1 MLYSVPMKRI
11 SNCSSY
17 FPPQKTSLSEMV
29 DDLEEV
35 EMTLRTKVKGLENS
49 EALLRDRV
57 SDLERDLEASSSR
70 VTQLEQTSEAL
81 GERAQTMDDE
91 RRQLTSQVD
100 DLRCTCEEASKDVER
115 LKEQVREM
123 LINGMKRNL
132 LLLLWFSWQV
142 RASGE
147 QCDASEKQRLQL
159 ETEVKELTQKCD
171 AMTSQLQ
178 DRDVNEQT
186 EKPDETKQ
194 TDVREIL
201 SSRISRTGF
210 CS

>member
-1 MLYSVPMKRI
+1 MKRI
-11 SNCSSY
+11 SKCSSY
-17 FPPQKTSLSEMV
+17 FPSQKTSLSEMV

-57 SDLERDLEASSSR
+57 SDLERDLQASSSR

-81 GERAQTMDDE
+81 GERAQTIDDE

-100 DLRCTCEEASKDVER
+100 DLRCACEEASKEVER

-142 RASGE
+142 RASSE

-159 ETEVKELTQKCD
+159 EAEVKELTQKCD

-178 DRDVNEQT
+178 DRDVKEQE
-186 EKPDETKQ
+186 EKPDEAKQ

-201 SSRISRTGF
+201 SSRISWSGF